1 MLRYSF
7 KDVSGIMCIY
17 MRPLIVTILLL
28 PLLAFAYT
36 SVIANPVND
45 KIVLPI
51 SDPVVPQEFFGKLE
65 GFPHTFQ
72 FRVDQTMTLAAYI
85 GVPDMSTQKNDVSII
100 LVKAE
105 RRSVSE
111 IGRTLIKDQLW
122 GSTYDS
128 MLVESWRS
136 GGSLE
141 YTLVPGAYTFEVSS
155 PDNRDMYRIV
165 FGTEKIKRSY
175 FENIGVL
182 FEVKKLLGSSVF
194 TIFLSPLIYV
204 PLLLIFAAV
213 LVGMYLYTRK
223 KQKVHSM

>member
-36 SVIANPVND
+36 SVIANPIND

-85 GVPDMSTQKNDVSII
+85 GVPDNEVQKNDISII
-100 LVKAE
+100 VIQEE
-105 RRSVSE
+105 RRGVSE
-111 IGRTLIKDQLW
+111 IGRTRVKEESW
-122 GSTYDS
+122 PSTRDS
-128 MLVESWRS
+128 MLAETFRN
-136 GGSLE
+136 GGQISAPLE
-141 YTLVPGAYTFEVSS
+141 QGVYRLEVSS
-155 PDNRDMYRIV
+155 PDNIGIYRLEL
-165 FGTEKIKRSY
+165 GTEDKSRGY
-175 FENIGVL
+175 LENVRVL